1 MNEANVERFLDQ
13 LDVRLDAFGMCEI
26 EAGCGLACEP
36 MDGVVI
42 HYVLRGEGAIAWEGG
57 RIALRPGTI
66 AVIPARLAKR
76 IEGPGPVS
84 RLIAADSACALAP
97 GLVAFR
103 ACPGGRADL
112 VLACASVEAR
122 LGGDLRLF
130 DHLRQPLAEGEGG
143 LTLGLLF
150 AAVLGELARP
160 AVGSKAMIETMMKQ
174 ITIVLLRSHLE
185 RLGAGSPLYM
195 PLMHPRLGRAVM
207 AILDRPQDPHSLDSL
222 AAAAGM
228 SRSRFVHHFSATY
241 GHTPMDFVQSVRLR
255 AAAGMLRGTVLP
267 VKAVAAAVGYSSRS
281 HFSHAFRAE
290 YGIDPSGF
298 RASDPLR
305 AGPAQEA
312 MITVEPNP
320 PAPAC

>member
-26 EAGCGLACEP
+26 EEGFGLACAP

-42 HYVLRGEGAIAWEGG
+42 HYVLAGEGAIVWDGG

-66 AVIPARLAKR
+66 AVIPADLAKR
-76 IEGPGPVS
+76 IEGPGP
-84 RLIAADSACALAP
+84 LLHLLPADSACDLAP

-103 ACPGGRADL
+103 ACPTGRADL

-122 LGGDLRLF
+122 LGGGLRLF
-130 DHLRQPLAEGEGG
+130 AHLRQPLAEGDGG
-143 LTLGLLF
+143 STLGLLF
-150 AAVLGELARP
+150 GAVLGELSRP
-160 AVGSKAMIETMMKQ
+160 GIGTKAMIEALMKQ
-174 ITIVLLRSHLE
+174 ITIVLLRAHLE
-185 RLGAGSPLYM
+185 RLGAASPLYM

-207 AILDRPQDPHSLDSL
+207 AILDRPQDSHSLESL
-222 AAAAGM
+222 AAEAGM

-290 YGIDPSGF
+290 YGIDPTGF
-298 RASDPLR
+298 RATDPLR
-305 AGPAQEA
+305 TGPVQDAI
-312 MITVEPNP
+312 ITIEPRP
-320 PAPAC
+320 ERPAS